1 MKSRIVSLFVML
13 AFVLTFGISS
23 SFAQDTT
30 KAKAKH
36 KAKVV
41 KVEKKAAAASDTAKA
56 AKKVVK
62 AHKAAKKT
70 TKTEET
76 AK

>member
-41 KVEKKAAAASDTAKA
+41 KVEKKAATADTAKT
-56 AKKVVK
+56 AKKAVK
-62 AHKAAKKT
+62 AHKKAAKT